1 MNTSTVKQSE
11 SGVAKR
17 PDEFWEL
24 RLYVTGR
31 TPRSLAVLSKLKK
44 TCESCLAGRYR
55 ITVIDLVEQPHR
67 ARADQILAIP
77 TVVRTLPTPMR
88 TVIGNLSDTENM
100 LAGLN
105 MLSAV

>member
-1 MNTSTVKQSE
+1 MKTSTVN
-11 SGVAKR
+11 
-17 PDEFWEL
+17 EFWEL

-31 TPRSLAVLSKLKK
+31 TPRSLAVLEKLRK
-44 TCESCLAGRYR
+44 TCESCLPGRYR

-77 TVVRTLPTPMR
+77 TVVRALPRPMR

-105 MLSAV
+105 MLAAG